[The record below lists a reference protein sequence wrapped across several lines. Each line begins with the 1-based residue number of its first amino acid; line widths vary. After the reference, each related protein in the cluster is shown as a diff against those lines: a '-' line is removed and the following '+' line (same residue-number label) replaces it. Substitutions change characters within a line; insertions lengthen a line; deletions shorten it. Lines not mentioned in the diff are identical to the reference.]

1 MNLADVDWPDF
12 GLADDVRSTLDALAR
27 AGRPAVIATLFA
39 ADGGSP
45 RGVGTQMLIGEDVAS
60 GYLSGGCVE
69 ADVALHAAEVLATGQ
84 PRRLIYGE
92 GGPPDVRLP
101 CGGRIEVLLE
111 RVGQDDPAAHALL
124 KLWRARRPA
133 LWLTNGTH
141 RACLAPGQ
149 DGEDLPAPLKAA
161 LALAE
166 AGGVCGEAESA
177 LFRRFDPPG
186 KLIVIGADPPAL
198 AMAAMGAQVGLATT
212 LIRPKGPT
220 APPPLAGVAYRREA
234 PAEALRAI
242 GLDPWTALAVA
253 THEAELD
260 CEALAEALPSSAGY
274 VGVLGS
280 RRRLPERLERLR
292 ALGLTDADLHLLHAP
307 IGLPLAGKSPWEIA
321 ASVIAEIV
329 QARRAAEAAQ
339 TWPARG
345 PVQRLHAVVLA
356 AGAARRY
363 GAPKLLEPFKGGR
376 VIDGALDAAFAA
388 PAESVTLVT
397 GSNAEAVAAA
407 ARAFAAR
414 RPDGARLRIVHATD
428 HDRGLSASLKAGI
441 AALPADAE
449 AAFLF
454 LGDMPRISKPVLPPL
469 AEAVGKG
476 APAAA
481 PAFEGRRGHP
491 VLIARALFA
500 DLMAL
505 EGDAGAAP
513 LLKALGADL
522 ALVPAP
528 DDGVLFDVD
537 APADL
542 QGA

>member
-1 MNLADVDWPDF
+1 VNLADVDWPDF
-12 GLADDVRSTLDALAR
+12 GLADDVRPALDALVR
-27 AGRPAVIATLFA
+27 AGRPAAIATLFA
-39 ADGGSP
+39 AGGGSP
-45 RGVGTQMLIGEDVAS
+45 RGVGTQMLIGEEEAC

-69 ADVALHAAEVLATGQ
+69 ADVALHAEKVLTTGE

-111 RVGQDDPAAHALL
+111 RVGPDDPAAHALL

-133 LWLTNGTH
+133 LWLTDGTV
-141 RACLAPGQ
+141 RACLAPG
-149 DGEDLPAPLKAA
+149 DGGAGLPAPLKAA

-166 AGGVCGEAESA
+166 VGGVCGEAAPA

-198 AMAAMGAQVGLATT
+198 AMAAMGAQVGLQTT

-220 APPPLAGVAYRREA
+220 TPPPLAGVAYRREA
-234 PAEALRAI
+234 PAEALRAT

-260 CEALAEALPSSAGY
+260 CEALAEALPSTAGY

-292 ALGLTDADLHLLHAP
+292 ALGLTDADLHRLHAP

-329 QARRAAEAAQ
+329 QARRTAEAAQ
-339 TWPARG
+339 TWPARD
-345 PVQRLHAVVLA
+345 PAQRLHAVVLA

-388 PAESVTLVT
+388 PAATVTLVT
-397 GSNAEAVAAA
+397 GANCEDVAAA
-407 ARAFAAR
+407 ARAFATR
-414 RPDGARLRIVHATD
+414 QPDGDRLRIVHAAD
-428 HDRGLSASLKAGI
+428 HARGLSASLKAGI

-454 LGDMPRISKPVLPPL
+454 LGDMPRVCKAVLAPL
-469 AEAVGKG
+469 AEAVGQG
-476 APAAA
+476 APGAA
-481 PAFEGRRGHP
+481 PTFEGRRGHP

-513 LLKALGADL
+513 LLKTLGAAL
-522 ALVPAP
+522 ALIPAP
-528 DDGVLFDVD
+528 DDGVLYDID

-542 QGA
+542 QRA